1 MSEKHTIEQLQAMSD
16 GELAELTARLRGWT
30 VRKGFIYDENGKVP
44 TDSSHRLL
52 MLVGA
57 SSVAEN
63 WYWNPPADIA
73 QAYGLLV
80 WATNTYEIKF
90 HIHVT
95 KRKSMLDG
103 GNVIVW
109 TVPGSPR
116 QKTLPADYMKA
127 DARAMCCAFVLGMQ
141 EVSNG

>member
-80 WATNTYEIKF
+80 WITATHGLAGWINFTSPPSIELW
-90 HIHVT
+90 
-95 KRKSMLDG
+95 KSG
-103 GNVIVW
+103 TGSVAVSGN
-109 TVPGSPR
+109 
-116 QKTLPADYMKA
+116 
-127 DARAMCCAFVLGMQ
+127 DARDMVYAFVLAM
-141 EVSNG
+141 EAVSND

>member
-1 MSEKHTIEQLQAMSD
+1 MHTIEQLQAMSD
-16 GELAELTARLRGWT
+16 GELAELTARVRGWT

-63 WYWNPPADIA
+63 WYWNPAADIA

-80 WATNTYEIKF
+80 WANQNHLITFTISMTMANT
-90 HIHVT
+90 
-95 KRKSMLDG
+95 
-103 GNVIVW
+103 
-109 TVPGSPR
+109 
-116 QKTLPADYMKA
+116 QKTFWRVAGAVTGTVLGN
-127 DARAMCCAFVLGMQ
+127 DARAMVYAFVLAMQ